1 VAGVPV
7 SIAGPQSATVS
18 SDADGKFRV
27 DGLTPGKYAVSA
39 MAPKRYAP
47 FALSTVTVQ
56 DHACAEVNWSTRLDG
71 HIRGHVYFSDGTPAK
86 EVYLTAKIADSQP
99 HEPWTWQAHHATAA
113 SDGGFDFGELSPG
126 SYVFAAN
133 MDFAPETSMGPAY
146 YRRAFFPGVAHR
158 SEAAVITVAGGE
170 TTGDLRFY
178 LPPDS
183 APPTIPIEVTV
194 LGFDGNPVPHAE
206 ILAYDNM
213 WDDSVTPAMADADEH
228 GKASVTLRPG
238 SHYDIEGLVNLP
250 DSSQACA
257 EPVGVDVR
265 DQPAHVVL
273 VLSHHI
279 GNCSQFKKQ

>member
-1 VAGVPV
+1 
-7 SIAGPQSATVS
+7 
-18 SDADGKFRV
+18 
-27 DGLTPGKYAVSA
+27 
-39 MAPKRYAP
+39 
-47 FALSTVTVQ
+47 
-56 DHACAEVNWSTRLDG
+56 
-71 HIRGHVYFSDGTPAK
+71 
-86 EVYLTAKIADSQP
+86 
-99 HEPWTWQAHHATAA
+99 
-113 SDGGFDFGELSPG
+113 
-126 SYVFAAN
+126 

-183 APPTIPIEVTV
+183 APPIIPIEVTV